1 MGPQTVGAFF
11 QMVSPMVWLCVGAVV
26 LAIVV
31 IKVLILSDMN
41 D

>member
-11 QMVSPMVWLCVGAVV
+11 QMVSPIVWLCVGAVV

-31 IKVLILSDMN
+31 IKVLVLSDTN